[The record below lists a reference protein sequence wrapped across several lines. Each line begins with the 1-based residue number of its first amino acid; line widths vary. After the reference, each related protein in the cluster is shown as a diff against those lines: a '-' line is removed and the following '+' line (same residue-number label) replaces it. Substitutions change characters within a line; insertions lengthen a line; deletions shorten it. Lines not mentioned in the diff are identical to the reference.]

1 MGLVKPFKGST
12 ALACSPASLFH
23 PSSTQEEANM
33 VKLNEIVRAFT
44 HEGARAKRFTPEME
58 LKRALMN
65 CLLWEDQFYEDG
77 VAIADRIKALVP
89 LVAPDRVAALAIEAR
104 EVMKL
109 RHAPL
114 LVLREMARHE
124 KHRLLVADT
133 IARVIQRPDEM
144 TELLAIYWADALGPQ
159 QQRMRQP
166 VSAQVKK
173 GLARA
178 VTKFDAYQLAKYD
191 RDGAVRIRDVL
202 FLVHAKPKDAEQE
215 KVWKQLVDGE
225 LLSADTWEVALSSGK
240 DKRASFERLIAEN
253 RLGSVALLRN
263 LRLMQ
268 KAEVP
273 RQTIADA
280 IDAMRTDR
288 VLPYRFITAAR
299 YAPDFEPELESA
311 MLKSLKGYVRLPGRT
326 RLLIDV
332 SGSMFAALSAQSEM
346 TRAEAACG
354 LAILAREVCDEV
366 EIFTFSQDVK
376 KVPPRRGFALRD
388 AIIGSQPHGSTY
400 LGKAVAEIDRN
411 GDRLIVFTDEQSHDT
426 VPEPK
431 GRGTLVNVASYQ
443 HGVGHGA
450 WTRVSGF
457 SEAVIAWIA
466 AAEATMH

>member
-1 MGLVKPFKGST
+1 
-12 ALACSPASLFH
+12 
-23 PSSTQEEANM
+23 M
-33 VKLNEIVRAFT
+33 VSINKIVRALT

-77 VAIADRIKALVP
+77 IAIAERIKALVP
-89 LVAPDRVAALAIEAR
+89 KVHPARVAALAIDAR

-114 LVLREMARHE
+114 LVVREMARHE
-124 KHRLLVADT
+124 KHRALVADT
-133 IARVIQRPDEM
+133 LAQVIQRPDEM

-159 QQRMRQP
+159 QQRKRQP
-166 VSAQVKK
+166 VSAQIKK

-178 VTKFDAYQLAKYD
+178 LTKFDAYQLAKYD
-191 RDGAVRIRDVL
+191 RDGAVRIKDVL
-202 FLVHAKPKDAEQE
+202 FLVHAKPRDADQA

-225 LLSADTWEVALSSGK
+225 LSSPDTWEVSLSSGK
-240 DKRASFERLIAEN
+240 DKRETFERLIAEN
-253 RLGSVALLRN
+253 RLGGLALLRN

-280 IDAMRTDR
+280 IEAMRTDR
-288 VLPYRFITAAR
+288 ILPYRFITAAR

-311 MLKSLKGYVRLPGRT
+311 MLKSLKGYVRLAGRT

-346 TRAEAACG
+346 TRVEAACG

-366 EIFTFSQDVK
+366 EIFTFSQDVV

-388 AIIGSQPHGSTY
+388 AIINSQPHGSTY
-400 LGKAVAEIDRN
+400 LGKAVTEIDRK
-411 GDRLIVFTDEQSHDT
+411 GDRLIVFTDEQSHDK
-426 VPEPK
+426 VPDPK
-431 GRGTLVNVASYQ
+431 GRGTMVNVASYQ

-450 WTRVSGF
+450 WTRVNGF
-457 SEAVIAWIA
+457 SEAVIAWVA
-466 AAEATMH
+466 ASELTMH

>member
-1 MGLVKPFKGST
+1 
-12 ALACSPASLFH
+12 
-23 PSSTQEEANM
+23 M
-33 VKLNEIVRAFT
+33 VKLNKIVRAIT
-44 HEGARAKRFTPEME
+44 YEGARGKRFSPEME

-89 LVAPDRVAALAIEAR
+89 QVEPAKVAALAIAAR
-104 EVMKL
+104 ERMKL
-109 RHAPL
+109 RHALL
-114 LVLREMARHE
+114 LVVREMARHE
-124 KHRLLVADT
+124 KHRVLVADT
-133 IARVIQRPDEM
+133 LARVIQRPDEM
-144 TELLAIYWADALGPQ
+144 TELLAIYWADALGPM
-159 QQRMRQP
+159 QQRKRQP
-166 VSAQVKK
+166 VSAQIKK

-202 FLVHAKPKDAEQE
+202 FLVHAKPKDAAQE

-225 LLSADTWEVALSSGK
+225 LVAPDTWEVSLSSGK
-240 DKRASFERLIAEN
+240 DKRDTFERLIAEKK
-253 RLGSVALLRN
+253 LGGLALLRN

-273 RQTIADA
+273 RKTIADA

-288 VLPYRFITAAR
+288 IVPYRFITAAR
-299 YAPDFEPELESA
+299 YAPDFEPELEAA
-311 MLKSLKGYVRLPGRT
+311 MLKSIKGYARLSGRT

-332 SGSMFAALSAQSEM
+332 SGSMLYPLSAQSET

-366 EIFTFSQDVK
+366 EIVTFSHEVV

-388 AIIGSQPHGSTY
+388 AIINSQPHGGTY
-400 LGKAVAEIDRN
+400 LGKAVTEIDRK
-411 GDRLIVFTDEQSHDT
+411 GDRLIVFTDEQSHDK
-426 VPEPK
+426 VPDPR
-431 GRGTLVNVASYQ
+431 GRGYMVNVASYQ

-450 WTRVSGF
+450 WTRVDGF

-466 AAEATMH
+466 AAEETMH

>member
-1 MGLVKPFKGST
+1 
-12 ALACSPASLFH
+12 
-23 PSSTQEEANM
+23 
-33 VKLNEIVRAFT
+33 
-44 HEGARAKRFTPEME
+44 ME

-65 CLLWEDQFYEDG
+65 CLLWESQFYEDG
-77 VAIADRIKALVP
+77 VAIAERIKALVP
-89 LVAPDRVAALAIEAR
+89 KVAPERVAALAIEAR

-114 LVLREMARHE
+114 LVVREMARHE
-124 KHRLLVADT
+124 KHRALVADT
-133 IARVIQRPDEM
+133 LAQMIQRPDEM

-159 QQRMRQP
+159 QQRKRQP
-166 VSAQVKK
+166 VSAQIKK

-202 FLVHAKPKDAEQE
+202 FLVHAKPRDKDQA

-225 LLSADTWEVALSSGK
+225 LASADTWEVSLSSGK
-240 DKRASFERLIAEN
+240 DKRETFERLIAEK
-253 RLGSVALLRN
+253 RLGGLALLRN

-273 RQTIADA
+273 RKTIAEA

-311 MLKSLKGYVRLPGRT
+311 MLKSLKGLVRLPGRT

-332 SGSMFAALSAQSEM
+332 SGSMTHPLSAQSEM
-346 TRAEAACG
+346 TRMEAACG

-366 EIFTFSQDVK
+366 EIFTFSNDVV

-388 AIIGSQPHGSTY
+388 AIVGSQPHGGTY
-400 LGKAVAEIDRN
+400 LGKAVAEIDRK
-411 GDRLIVFTDEQSHDT
+411 GDRLIVFTDEQSHDP
-426 VPEPK
+426 VPNPK
-431 GRGTLVNVASYQ
+431 ARGTMVNVASYQ
-443 HGVGHGA
+443 HGVGYDA
-450 WTRVSGF
+450 WTRVNGF

-466 AAEATMH
+466 ASEESMH

>member
-1 MGLVKPFKGST
+1 
-12 ALACSPASLFH
+12 
-23 PSSTQEEANM
+23 M
-33 VKLNEIVRAFT
+33 VRLNKIVRAFT
-44 HEGARAKRFTPEME
+44 REGARAVRFTPEME

-89 LVAPDRVAALAIEAR
+89 KVAPAKVAQLAIEAR

-114 LVLREMARHE
+114 LVIREMARNE
-124 KHRLLVADT
+124 KHRALVADT
-133 IARVIQRPDEM
+133 LAGVIQRPDEM

-159 QQRMRQP
+159 QQRKRQP

-178 VTKFDAYQLAKYD
+178 LTKFDAYQLAKWD

-225 LLSADTWEVALSSGK
+225 LASPDTWEVSLSAGK
-240 DKRASFERLIAEN
+240 SKRETFERLIAE
-253 RLGSVALLRN
+253 RKLGGLALLRN

-268 KAEVP
+268 TAQVP
-273 RQTIADA
+273 RETIAGA
-280 IDAMRTDR
+280 IEAMRTDR
-288 VLPYRFITAAR
+288 ILPYRFITAAR
-299 YAPDFEPELESA
+299 YAPDFEPELEAA
-311 MLKSLKGYVRLPGRT
+311 MLKSVKDHVRLPGRT

-332 SGSMFAALSAQSEM
+332 SGSMFATLSAQSEM

-354 LAILAREVCDEV
+354 LAILAREICDEV
-366 EIFTFSQDVK
+366 EIFTFSNEVV

-388 AIIGSQPHGSTY
+388 AIINSQPHGGTY
-400 LGKAVAEIDRN
+400 LGKAVTEIDRK
-411 GDRLIVFTDEQSHDT
+411 GDRLIVFTDEQSHDQ
-426 VPEPK
+426 VPAPK
-431 GRGTLVNVASYQ
+431 ARGTMVNVASYQ

-450 WTRVSGF
+450 WTRVNGF
-457 SEAVIAWIA
+457 SEAVVAWIA
-466 AAEATMH
+466 ASETALN

>member
-1 MGLVKPFKGST
+1 
-12 ALACSPASLFH
+12 
-23 PSSTQEEANM
+23 M
-33 VKLNEIVRAFT
+33 VTINRIVRAFT
-44 HEGARAKRFTPEME
+44 REGARAKRFTPEME

-65 CLLWEDQFYEDG
+65 CLLWESQFYEDG

-89 LVAPDRVAALAIEAR
+89 KVAPERVAALAIEAR

-114 LVLREMARHE
+114 LVVREMARHE
-124 KHRLLVADT
+124 KHRVLVADT
-133 IARVIQRPDEM
+133 LAEVIQRPDEM
-144 TELLAIYWADALGPQ
+144 TELLAIYWADALGPH
-159 QQRMRQP
+159 QQRKRQP
-166 VSAQVKK
+166 VSAQIKK

-202 FLVHAKPKDAEQE
+202 FLVHAKPRDTDQA
-215 KVWKQLVDGE
+215 KVWKQLADGK
-225 LLSADTWEVALSSGK
+225 LASADTWEVSLSSGK
-240 DKRASFERLIAEN
+240 DKRKTFERLIAKK
-253 RLGSVALLRN
+253 RLGGLALLRN

-273 RQTIADA
+273 RKTIAEA

-311 MLKSLKGYVRLPGRT
+311 MLKSLKGLVRLPGRT

-332 SGSMFAALSAQSEM
+332 SGSMVYPLSAQSEM
-346 TRAEAACG
+346 TRLEAACG

-366 EIFTFSQDVK
+366 EIFTFSNDVV

-388 AIIGSQPHGSTY
+388 AIVGSQPHGGTY
-400 LGKAVAEIDRN
+400 LGKAVTEIDRK
-411 GDRLIVFTDEQSHDT
+411 GDRLIVFTDEQSHDP
-426 VPEPK
+426 VPNPK
-431 GRGTLVNVASYQ
+431 ARGTMVNVASYQ
-443 HGVGHGA
+443 HGVGYEA
-450 WTRVSGF
+450 WTRVNGF

-466 AAEATMH
+466 ASEEAMH